1 MIDYVGATP
10 FMMKLPINDRN
21 EKVRETNPRIR
32 KKGTPMHY
40 HLHNFIMWRIPS
52 DFYNI

>member
-1 MIDYVGATP
+1 
-10 FMMKLPINDRN
+10 MMKLPVNDRN

-40 HLHNFIMWRIPS
+40 HLHNFIMWRITS
-52 DFYNI
+52 DFYNIQTPSLDI